1 MLNKAK
7 TLYYRGF
14 IKSCNYTCSY
24 CPFAKKQPSA
34 KEIARDQQA
43 LEKFYQ
49 TVAQATIEEGVNIF
63 FTPYGE
69 ALIYPHVQSSLA
81 QFSKLPQVA
90 YVGIQTNLSCE
101 IKKLVA
107 IWQKETANLDKI
119 KLWCSFHP
127 DMVDVDSFA
136 QNILDIMKFVEVSVG
151 AVGNPANLESIQQLR
166 KKLPP
171 SIYLW
176 INKMDGLRR
185 HYTLDEITDFKAIDP
200 FFDLEL
206 KEPSTTQ
213 DCLGGH
219 ESFFIEAAGEVYA
232 CNRSK
237 ASMGNL
243 YKGSITYT
251 PCQRKRCDCY
261 LAYSNLT
268 NLPAL
273 QHFGRKRTFRL
284 LEKHKFQVIFIDVD
298 GTLTNKR
305 GVITPEVEATIAYLA
320 QRAKIYLV
328 TALPYHLALQK
339 CRKLKPFISGGI
351 FENGMY
357 VCDFETG
364 QKQQHTFSAECM
376 ETLKGIGLL
385 ENKIMNSS
393 LKAKILVRL
402 GHKEIAQFIEV
413 VKELDVQ
420 IEKEKHCIYVMPKGC
435 NKVEQ
440 TIKFCKEKGWQ
451 EEQVLVVGNSEND
464 GELLGRFPYS
474 VAMPWSEEQ
483 VKKQARYC
491 LSVEQIGLI
500 IEEEK

>member
-1 MLNKAK
+1 MLNQAK

-14 IKSCNYTCSY
+14 IKSCNYACSY

-43 LEKFYQ
+43 LEKFS
-49 TVAQATIEEGVNIF
+49 TFVARATKVENMNVF

-69 ALIYPHVQSSLA
+69 ALIYPHIQKSLS

-90 YVGIQTNLSCE
+90 YVGIQTNLSCD

-107 IWQKETANLDKI
+107 LWQKEKANLDKI

-127 DMVDVDSFA
+127 DMVDVDAFA
-136 QNILDIMKFVEVSVG
+136 QNILDIMQFVEVSVG
-151 AVGNPANLESIQQLR
+151 AVGNPANLESIQLLR

-185 HYTLDEITDFKAIDP
+185 HYTLDEITEFKAIDP

-206 KEPSTTQ
+206 KEPRATQ

-243 YKGSITYT
+243 YQGNITYT
-251 PCQRKRCDCY
+251 PCGRKRCDCY

-268 NLPAL
+268 NLPTL
-273 QHFGRKRTFRL
+273 QHFGSKKTFRL
-284 LEKHKFQVIFIDVD
+284 LEKHKFQAIFIDVD
-298 GTLTNKR
+298 GTLTNEK
-305 GVITPEVEATIAYLA
+305 GIITPEVELAVAYLA
-320 QRAKIYLV
+320 QKAKIYLV
-328 TALPYHLALQK
+328 TALPYDLTLKK

-357 VCDFETG
+357 ICDFETG
-364 QKQQHTFSAECM
+364 QKQQHTFSNECI
-376 ETLKGIGLL
+376 ETLKGIELL
-385 ENKIMNSS
+385 ENKIMSNS
-393 LKAKILVRL
+393 LKSKILVRL
-402 GHKEIAQFIEV
+402 GHKEIPQFMEV

-420 IEKEKHCIYVMPKGC
+420 VEKEKHCIYMMPKGC

-440 TIKFCKEKGWQ
+440 TIKFCKEKGWP

-464 GELLGRFPYS
+464 RELLGRFPYS

-483 VKKQARYC
+483 VKNQARYC

-500 IEEEK
+500 VEE